1 METLT
6 FPLFLVMS
14 RDGQLTLPL
23 AVVPGYIATF
33 SSAQKAAAFMF
44 IRGDTN
50 WQMTMVTRANFGVD
64 AAALRQLG
72 LKGLCLDPT
81 RSSHDKLIDFDRI
94 EV

>member
-1 METLT
+1 MKALT

-33 SSAQKAAAFMF
+33 SNAQKAAAFMDV
-44 IRGDTN
+44 RGDTN
-50 WQMTMVTRANFGVD
+50 WQMTMIARSNFEMDVE
-64 AAALRQLG
+64 ALRKLG

-81 RSSHDKLIDFDRI
+81 KGSHDTLINFDEI
-94 EV
+94 EN